1 MIEKIKSIL
10 LLFLV
15 VLSLLLTYQLWY
27 GQKPAQL
34 IAEEVFERIIVEKPR
49 PLEEV
54 VTPLEIVVTIEEGYY
69 IFRNGDPHYN
79 QLWNITSKLLQ
90 EANKPS
96 DTINDML
103 AEDALNLLTYHL
115 KPELPL
121 GAGAPWLSE
130 SASAM
135 VSEINLYS
143 LEENLWLELSGPA
156 DGTVLYVQLTPE
168 NVEIFNSLLVDITTE
183 NQMIYTI
190 LSDDLLS
197 AVLEYELNISAPIY
211 VPLDTVKMNR
221 VILKPEEID
230 RDLILK
236 TFFVDHNLARIIE
249 EKDGG
254 LIYTDGN
261 RGLRLTDTGFEYSS
275 PGLEEGQV
283 TLSYTEA
290 MISSSSL
297 ISYHGGWHEGLRFED
312 LYLDGWGRAKYY
324 SAEWGFYHNGY
335 PFFTSHGTRTL
346 FNDRGLI
353 HCARSIYIPVDT
365 IQENGEQLSAALWQE
380 ALEAALKI
388 LLARLFENE
397 QGLFI
402 EKMNLG
408 YAVIG
413 SANIY
418 KGEPVWFIQINGEK
432 IFLKAESLEPLNK
445 EDLL

>member
-1 MIEKIKSIL
+1 LIEKIKSIL
-10 LLFLV
+10 LFLLV

-27 GQKPAQL
+27 GQKPTQL
-34 IAEEVFERIIVEKPR
+34 IAEEVYERIIVEKPR

-54 VTPLEIVVTIEEGYY
+54 LTPLEIVVTVEDGYY
-69 IFRNGDPHYN
+69 IFRKGDPHYS
-79 QLWNITSKLLQ
+79 QLWNITSKILQ
-90 EANKPS
+90 EANTPS
-96 DTINDML
+96 DTINDMPV
-103 AEDALNLLTYHL
+103 EEALNLLTYHI

-121 GAGAPWLSE
+121 GTGTPWLSE
-130 SASAM
+130 SANSM

-156 DGTVLYVQLTPE
+156 DGKVLHLQLTPE
-168 NVEIFNSLLVDITTE
+168 KVEAFNRLIMDISIE
-183 NQMIYTI
+183 NQMVYSI
-190 LSDDLLS
+190 LTDDLLA
-197 AVLEYELNISAPIY
+197 AVLAYELNVTAPIY
-211 VPLDTVKMNR
+211 VPLDSVKMNR
-221 VILKPEEID
+221 VILRPEEID

-261 RGLRLTDTGFEYSS
+261 KGLRLTDTGFEYSS

-283 TLSYTEA
+283 TSSYTEA
-290 MISSSSL
+290 MINSSSL
-297 ISYHGGWHEGLRFED
+297 ISYHGGWHEGLRFEN
-312 LYLDGWGRAKYY
+312 LYLDGWGRVNYY

-335 PFFTSHGTRTL
+335 PFFTSHGTRAL

-365 IQENGEQLSAALWQE
+365 IRENDEQLSAALWQE

-388 LLARLFENE
+388 FIARLFEKE

-408 YAVIG
+408 YAVIR

-418 KGEPVWFIQINGEK
+418 KGEPVWLIQINGEK